1 MQDISVIDTRRRIN
15 DAVQSLFSILAED
28 ISRDINLTGNLPSVL
43 NFGIPKISKGEN
55 YLGYPWIMM
64 DYPALFHKS
73 GSLALRNMFWWGHH
87 FSVTLHVSGQFKDK
101 YKSRLIDNLTHDG
114 KPFRISIGDK
124 EWEHHMQ
131 ETNYSAM
138 STFKKDNLEKI
149 WEGKKFIKIARD
161 FPLQDLNSLITQ
173 LRKSNREILELL
185 K

>member
-15 DAVQSLFSILAED
+15 DAVQSLFSILAEG
-28 ISRDINLTGNLPSVL
+28 ISHDINLMGNLP
-43 NFGIPKISKGEN
+43 FIFYRGIPKISKGEN
-55 YLGYPWIMM
+55 YLGYPWMMM

-101 YKSRLIDNLTHDG
+101 CKSQLADNLTHVE
-114 KPFRISIGDK
+114 KLFRICIGDK

-138 STFKKDNLEKI
+138 STFKKENLEKT

-161 FPLQDLNSLITQ
+161 FPLQDLNSLLPQ
-173 LRKSNREILELL
+173 LGKANREILELL